1 MELTL
6 KRKIEVNN
14 AVIGQ
19 LFIDGKFVCYTL
31 EDKIRDVKIK
41 HETCIPPGKYPIVM
55 TMSQRFKMVLPL
67 LQNVPNFTSIRI
79 HAGNTIEDTSGCPLV
94 GTSVQGDKLL
104 HSKVA
109 LTEILTRMKKAIKNK
124 EKLTIEVINPEKAPP
139 LKPKAQRKIES
150 KVEPTKMDSVK
161 VDTIVV
167 EPVKLPE
174 PTPVVTEQ
182 IKQPLLKLIIQWIRN
197 NIFKN

>member
-1 MELTL
+1 MELIL
-6 KRKIEVNN
+6 KRKIEINN

-19 LFIDGKFVCYTL
+19 LFIDGKFICYTL

-67 LQNVPNFTSIRI
+67 LQNVPNFDSIRI
-79 HAGNTIEDTSGCPLV
+79 HAGNTIADTSGCPLV
-94 GTSVQGDKLL
+94 GTAVQGDKLL

-109 LTEILTRMKKAIKNK
+109 LTEILILMKKALKNK
-124 EKLTIEVINPEKAPP
+124 EKLTIEVVAPEKAPP
-139 LKPKAQRKIES
+139 LKSKAQRKLETKIEPT
-150 KVEPTKMDSVK
+150 VEPVK
-161 VDTIVV
+161 VDTVVV

-174 PTPVVTEQ
+174 ATSVVVEQ
-182 IKQPLLKLIIQWIRN
+182 IKQPLIKLIIQWIRN